1 MKYTSMYFSPTGTS
15 EKIIKTIINEISEE
29 GINFDLTLPKS
40 REKQI
45 LIDPESVVIIGVP
58 VYSGRIPVIIE
69 TYLKSLNVRNQDVIL
84 IALYGNRAYEDALLE
99 MKDIFKEKNCNV
111 IGAGAFIGQHSI
123 TGNVASNRPD
133 ENDIAKAKE
142 FAIKVKDNIGKNIS
156 VEVGGKRPYRERKSP
171 NSIGP
176 STNDNCDQCK
186 LCAENCP
193 VGAISI
199 DDCKIVDAT
208 MCINCFRC
216 VNECTR
222 EAKYF
227 DERLDNVIKLLE
239 TNCTVQRL
247 EPEIFV

>member
-1 MKYTSMYFSPTGTS
+1 MKYTSIYFSPTGTS
-15 EKIIKTIINEISEE
+15 EKIIKTITNEIFEE
-29 GINFDLTLPKS
+29 GMDFDLTLPKS

-45 LIDPESVVIIGVP
+45 SIDPESILIIGVP

-69 TYLKSLNVRNQDVIL
+69 TYLKNLNVGNQEIIL
-84 IALYGNRAYEDALLE
+84 VALYGNRAYEDALLE

-111 IGAGAFIGQHSI
+111 IAAGAFIGQHSI

-133 ENDIAKAKE
+133 EKDIMMAKSFAAKLKE
-142 FAIKVKDNIGKNIS
+142 NIGKNIS
-156 VEVGGKRPYRERKSP
+156 VEVSGKRPHRERKSP

-176 STNDNCDQCK
+176 STNDNCNQCK

-199 DDCKIVDAT
+199 DDCKIVDAM

-216 VNECTR
+216 VKECKR

-227 DERLDNVIKLLE
+227 DERLDNIIEMLE
-239 TNCTVQRL
+239 TNCTAVRL